1 MIPNTWKAFL
11 RPTQAGGD
19 YTITA
24 RCNGC
29 TNVTVVTLTHVTFGD
44 MWYCSGQSN
53 MWLPVFYT
61 FSRNQTVA
69 DIAAGKYS
77 NIRGIFS
84 PSATTPTAGQ
94 WKTAQQAIEDG
105 NSSSPTY
112 SLFDMVG
119 YEYNDLCRRYS
130 DTRV

>member
-1 MIPNTWKAFL
+1 
-11 RPTQAGGD
+11 
-19 YTITA
+19 
-24 RCNGC
+24 
-29 TNVTVVTLTHVTFGD
+29 
-44 MWYCSGQSN
+44 